1 MRYLPLLAAAFSFN
15 VFAASTPDA
24 PHIYIQGQAKITT
37 AADNVMLDVGI
48 VEVNKDLMAAKQQ
61 ADTTMAKAIKL
72 AKQAGVLDKDINAG
86 QISIHRE
93 NQYNRETNKQE
104 FVGFRVSRS
113 LSLTLKEIDKYPQ
126 LLQNLVSGGI
136 NEINQTQFVSS
147 RFQELKQQAQ
157 KMAIK
162 DAKSAA
168 EEFASDFDVK
178 LKGLYS
184 ASMSP
189 IETNVQPYM
198 RAKMANMVDAESGS
212 FVPDAYH
219 AGELVISASSYAI
232 YLIED
237 K

>member
-1 MRYLPLLAAAFSFN
+1 MRYLPLLAAVLSFN

-24 PHIYIQGQAKITT
+24 PHIYIQGQGQITT
-37 AADNVMLDVGI
+37 VADNVKLSVGI
-48 VEVNKDLMAAKQQ
+48 VEIDKDLMAAKQK
-61 ADTTMAKAIKL
+61 ADITMAKAIKL
-72 AKQAGVLDKDINAG
+72 AKQASVLDTDINAG

-113 LSLTLKEIDKYPQ
+113 LSLTLKQIDKYPL

-136 NEINQTQFVSS
+136 NEINQTEFVSS
-147 RFQELKQQAQ
+147 RYKELQQQAQ
-157 KMAIK
+157 KLAIK

-168 EEFASDFDVK
+168 EEFATDYDVK
-178 LKGLYS
+178 IKGLYS

-189 IETNVQPYM
+189 MDTNTQPYM
-198 RAKMANMVDAESGS
+198 RVKMASMADTESGN

-219 AGELVISASSYAI
+219 AGELVITASSYAI
-232 YLIED
+232 YLI

>member
-1 MRYLPLLAAAFSFN
+1 MRYLPLLAAALSFN

-24 PHIYIQGQAKITT
+24 PHIYIQGQGQITT
-37 AADNVMLDVGI
+37 VADNVKLSVGI
-48 VEVNKDLMAAKQQ
+48 VEIDKDLMAAKQK

-72 AKQAGVLDKDINAG
+72 AKQAGVLDTDINAG

-113 LSLTLKEIDKYPQ
+113 LSLTLKQIDKYPQ

-136 NEINQTQFVSS
+136 NEINQTEFVSS
-147 RFQELKQQAQ
+147 RYKELQQQAQ
-157 KMAIK
+157 KLAIK

-168 EEFASDFDVK
+168 EEFATDYDVK
-178 LKGLYS
+178 IKGLYS

-189 IETNVQPYM
+189 MDTNTQPYM
-198 RAKMANMVDAESGS
+198 RVKMASMADTESGN

-219 AGELVISASSYAI
+219 AGELVITASSYAI
-232 YLIED
+232 YLI

>member
-1 MRYLPLLAAAFSFN
+1 MRYLPLLAAALSFN

-24 PHIYIQGQAKITT
+24 PHIYIQGQAQISTV
-37 AADNVMLDVGI
+37 ADNVKLSVGI
-48 VEVNKDLMAAKQQ
+48 VEVEKDLMAAKQK

-93 NQYNRETNKQE
+93 SQYNRETNKQE

-113 LSLTLKEIDKYPQ
+113 LSLTLKQIDKYPQ

-136 NEINQTQFVSS
+136 NEINQTEFVSS
-147 RFQELKQQAQ
+147 RYQELQQQAR

-162 DAKSAA
+162 DAKTAA
-168 EEFASDFDVK
+168 QEFAADYDVEI
-178 LKGLYS
+178 KGLYS

-189 IETNVQPYM
+189 MDTNAQPYM
-198 RAKMANMVDAESGS
+198 RVKMASMADSAESGS

-219 AGELVISASSYAI
+219 AGELVIKASSYAI
-232 YLIED
+232 YLIE
-237 K
+237 